1 MNQMSSKELSI
12 GKRLYLA
19 HADSLSVFYK
29 NNLNDQY
36 NEHLRTI
43 VNTLLKTESA
53 GGIKGTIYFISC
65 GKTLTVC
72 NKISAMLNSLD
83 ISSRSLNA
91 NECLHGDIGTIN
103 VNRYEDIVFGV
114 SISGNTRE
122 VINCLNLLMGKINMS
137 KNLMSKITIAMITGT
152 RECEMN
158 KLVNNW
164 NFSNT
169 LQIVLDY
176 SDIIK
181 DSELYKGIKAPTL
194 SLQLLYLY
202 MDCLFLDVV
211 DEISNDGDMGDKF
224 LMNHPSGGLGKR

>member
-1 MNQMSSKELSI
+1 MTDKELSI

-19 HADSLSVFYK
+19 HANSLSVFYK

-43 VNTLLKTESA
+43 VNTLVKKKNIDGMT
-53 GGIKGTIYFISC
+53 GTVYFISC

-103 VNRYEDIVFGV
+103 VNRNEDIVFGV

-122 VINCLNLLMGKINMS
+122 VINCLNLLVEKTRLGKDMTP
-137 KNLMSKITIAMITGT
+137 KITIAMIIGT
-152 RECEMN
+152 RECEMYESMDR
-158 KLVNNW
+158 W
-164 NFSNT
+164 NYKNT
-169 LQIVLDY
+169 LPIVLDY
-176 SDIIK
+176 SDITK
-181 DSELYKGIKAPTL
+181 DSELYKGTKAPTL

-211 DEISNDGDMGDKF
+211 DEISTDRDMSDTF
-224 LMNHPSGGLGKR
+224 FMNHPSGGLGRR

>member
-1 MNQMSSKELSI
+1 MTDKELSI
-12 GKRLYLA
+12 GRKLYLA

-36 NEHLRTI
+36 NEHLRRI
-43 VNTLLKTESA
+43 VSTLLRKKSLDGMT
-53 GGIKGTIYFISC
+53 GTVYFISC

-103 VNRYEDIVFGV
+103 VNRSEDIVFGV

-122 VINCLNLLMGKINMS
+122 VINCLNLLIEKTRLS
-137 KNLMSKITIAMITGT
+137 KKITPMITVAMIIGT
-152 RECEMN
+152 RECEMYEGVS
-158 KLVNNW
+158 KW
-164 NFSNT
+164 NYTNT
-169 LQIVLDY
+169 LPIVLDY

-211 DEISNDGDMGDKF
+211 DEISTGGDMSDAF
-224 LMNHPSGGLGKR
+224 LMNHPSGGLGRR

>member
-1 MNQMSSKELSI
+1 MPDKELSI
-12 GKRLYLA
+12 GKKLYLA

-36 NEHLRTI
+36 NKHLRSI
-43 VNTLLKTESA
+43 ASTLLKKKEDGMT
-53 GGIKGTIYFISC
+53 GTVYFISC

-103 VNRYEDIVFGV
+103 VNRTEDIVFGV

-122 VINCLNLLMGKINMS
+122 VTSCLNLLIEKTRLNTS
-137 KNLMSKITIAMITGT
+137 NTPKITVAMIIGT
-152 RECEMN
+152 KQCEMFEG
-158 KLVNNW
+158 VSSW
-164 NFSNT
+164 SYTNT
-169 LQIVLDY
+169 LPIVLDY

-211 DEISNDGDMGDKF
+211 DEISGGGDMSAGF
-224 LMNHPSGGLGKR
+224 LMNHPSGGLGRR